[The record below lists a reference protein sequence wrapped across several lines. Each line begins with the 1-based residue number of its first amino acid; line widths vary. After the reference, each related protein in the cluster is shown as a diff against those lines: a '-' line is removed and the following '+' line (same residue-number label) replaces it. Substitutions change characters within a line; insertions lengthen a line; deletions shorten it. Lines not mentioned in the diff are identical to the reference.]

1 VTILE
6 VEGVSNVRD
15 VGGIPAKGGRIRS
28 GVLLRSGQ
36 LSGATTT
43 GAAALRA
50 NVQHIVDLR
59 DGEEVAAE
67 PTEIEGPDTTHLPLF
82 LGSVRSFFEAD
93 TSLEDLYLHL
103 LEESGERLVEAIR
116 IIAAG
121 ERTLV
126 HCTVGKDRTG
136 VTVALALSAV
146 GADREAVIADYAL
159 TESQL
164 PVQRTQRIAEYL
176 RTQHPEAVHAVALA
190 TQSPAP
196 VMRRLLQQ
204 VDERWG
210 SAAGYL
216 RAQGMTE
223 SELAALSAALVE
235 PFSSQETA
243 RLASS

>member
-1 VTILE
+1 MTILE
-6 VEGVSNVRD
+6 IEGVFNVRD
-15 VGGIPAKGGRIRS
+15 VGGMPANGGRIRS
-28 GVLLRSGQ
+28 GALLRAGQ
-36 LSGATTT
+36 LSGATTS

-50 NVQHIVDLR
+50 RVQHIVDLR

-67 PTEIEGPDTTHLPLF
+67 PSEIEGPDTTHLPLF

-93 TSLEDLYLHL
+93 TSLDDLYLHL
-103 LEESGERLVEAIR
+103 LEGSGERLADAIR

-164 PVQRTQRIAEYL
+164 PAQRSQRIADYL

-196 VMRRLLQQ
+196 VMRRLLEQ

-210 SAAGYL
+210 SASGYL
-216 RAQGMTE
+216 RAQGMTDA
-223 SELAALSAALVE
+223 ELAALSAALVE
-235 PFSSQETA
+235 DASEPSTSS
-243 RLASS
+243 LPS

>member
-1 VTILE
+1 MTILD
-6 VEGVSNVRD
+6 VEGVTNVRD
-15 VGGIPAKGGRIRS
+15 VGGIPATGGRIRS

-36 LSGATTT
+36 LSGATTA
-43 GAAALRA
+43 GAAAVRSS
-50 NVQHIVDLR
+50 VRHIVDLR

-67 PTEIEGPDTTHLPLF
+67 PTEIEGPATTHLPLF
-82 LGSVRSFFEAD
+82 LGSVRSFFESD
-93 TSLEDLYLHL
+93 TSLDDLYLHL
-103 LEESGERLVEAIR
+103 LEESGERLVDAIR
-116 IIAAG
+116 VIAAG
-121 ERTLV
+121 EPTLV

-164 PVQRTQRIAEYL
+164 PAQRSRRIAEYL
-176 RTQHPEAVHAVALA
+176 RAQHPEAVHAVALA

-196 VMRRLLQQ
+196 VMRRLLEQ

-216 RAQGMTE
+216 RANGMTE
-223 SELAALSAALVE
+223 GELADLKAALVE
-235 PFSSQETA
+235 PVPSP
-243 RLASS
+243 R

>member
-1 VTILE
+1 MTILE
-6 VEGVSNVRD
+6 IEGVFNVRD
-15 VGGIPAKGGRIRS
+15 VGGMPANGGRIRS
-28 GVLLRSGQ
+28 GALLRAGQ
-36 LSGATTT
+36 LSGATTS

-50 NVQHIVDLR
+50 RVQHIVDLR

-67 PTEIEGPDTTHLPLF
+67 PSEIEGPDTTHLPLF

-93 TSLEDLYLHL
+93 TSLDDLYLHL
-103 LEESGERLVEAIR
+103 LEESGERLADAIR

-164 PVQRTQRIAEYL
+164 PAQRSQRIADYL

-196 VMRRLLQQ
+196 VMRRLLEQ

-216 RAQGMTE
+216 RAQGMTDA
-223 SELAALSAALVE
+223 ELAALSAALVE
-235 PFSSQETA
+235 DASEPSTSS
-243 RLASS
+243 LPS

>member
-1 VTILE
+1 MTILE
-6 VEGVSNVRD
+6 IEGVFNVRD
-15 VGGIPAKGGRIRS
+15 VGGMPANGGRIRS
-28 GVLLRSGQ
+28 GALLRAGQ
-36 LSGATTT
+36 LSGATTS

-50 NVQHIVDLR
+50 RVQHIVDLR

-67 PTEIEGPDTTHLPLF
+67 PSEIEGPDTTHLPLF

-93 TSLEDLYLHL
+93 TSLDDLYLHL
-103 LEESGERLVEAIR
+103 LEESGERLADAIR

-164 PVQRTQRIAEYL
+164 PAQRSQRIADYL

-196 VMRRLLQQ
+196 VMRRLLEQ

-216 RAQGMTE
+216 RAQGVTDA
-223 SELAALSAALVE
+223 ELAALSAALVE
-235 PFSSQETA
+235 D
-243 RLASS
+243 ASEPSTPSLPS

>member
-1 VTILE
+1 MTVLE
-6 VEGVSNVRD
+6 IEGVFNVRD
-15 VGGIPAKGGRIRS
+15 VGGMPANGGRIRS
-28 GVLLRSGQ
+28 GALLRAGQ
-36 LSGATTT
+36 LSGATTS

-50 NVQHIVDLR
+50 RVQHIVDLR

-67 PTEIEGPDTTHLPLF
+67 PSEIEGPDTTHLPLF

-93 TSLEDLYLHL
+93 TSLDDLYLHL
-103 LEESGERLVEAIR
+103 LEESGERLADAIR

-164 PVQRTQRIAEYL
+164 PAQRSQRIADYL

-196 VMRRLLQQ
+196 VMRRLLEQ

-210 SAAGYL
+210 SASGYL
-216 RAQGMTE
+216 RAQGMTDA
-223 SELAALSAALVE
+223 ELAALSAALVE
-235 PFSSQETA
+235 DASEPSTSS
-243 RLASS
+243 LPS

>member
-1 VTILE
+1 MTILDI
-6 VEGVSNVRD
+6 EGVSNVRD
-15 VGGIPAKGGRIRS
+15 VGGIPTTSGRIRS

-36 LSGATTT
+36 LSGATTAGVT
-43 GAAALRA
+43 ALRA
-50 NVQHIVDLR
+50 SVQHIVDLR

-67 PTEIEGPDTTHLPLF
+67 PTEIDGLRTTHLPLF

-93 TSLEDLYLHL
+93 TSLDELYLHL
-103 LEESGERLVEAIR
+103 LEESGERLAEAIR

-121 ERTLV
+121 EPTLV

-136 VTVALALSAV
+136 VTIALALSAV
-146 GADREAVIADYAL
+146 GADREEVIADYAL

-164 PVQRTQRIAEYL
+164 PAQRSRRIAEYL

-196 VMRRLLQQ
+196 VMRRLLAE
-204 VDERWG
+204 VDDRWG

-216 RAQGMTE
+216 REKGMSE
-223 SELAALSAALVE
+223 GELAALSTVLIA
-235 PFSSQETA
+235 P
-243 RLASS
+243 

>member
-1 VTILE
+1 MTILDI
-6 VEGVSNVRD
+6 EGVSNFRD
-15 VGGIPAKGGRIRS
+15 VGGIPAEGGRIRA

-36 LSGATTT
+36 LSGVTTS
-43 GAAALRA
+43 GAAAVRSS
-50 NVQHIVDLR
+50 VQHIVDLR

-67 PTEIEGPDTTHLPLF
+67 PTEIEGPETTHLPLF

-93 TSLEDLYLHL
+93 TSLDDLYLHL
-103 LEESGERLVEAIR
+103 LEESGDRLVEAIR

-164 PVQRTQRIAEYL
+164 PVHRTQRIAEYL
-176 RTQHPEAVHAVALA
+176 RAQHPDAIHAVALA

-196 VMRRLLQQ
+196 VMRRLLEQ

-223 SELAALSAALVE
+223 AELAALSGALVE
-235 PFSSQETA
+235 PSPQG
-243 RLASS
+243 